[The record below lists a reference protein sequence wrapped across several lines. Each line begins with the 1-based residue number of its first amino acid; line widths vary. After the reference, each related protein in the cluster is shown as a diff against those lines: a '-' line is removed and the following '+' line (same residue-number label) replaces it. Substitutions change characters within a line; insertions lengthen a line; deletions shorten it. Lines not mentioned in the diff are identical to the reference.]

1 MHHPTLGRRAPQTG
15 SKPAVTIAIVSL
27 AASAV
32 IALGCSPYPI
42 YNPSGPGIAPQKET
56 VERQRPGAEQEA
68 SVEPREIEFV
78 DAEDGSVEPAYFSH
92 IVDDYLGTPYKL
104 GGDDIDGID
113 CSNLVRVLFRD
124 YDGTR
129 LPSST
134 KKLYRL
140 RHSVAPDELAVG
152 DLVFFDFNNTG
163 VSHVGVY
170 LGDSRFVHASRSRG
184 VIISSLKDPA
194 YRDRYVGARR
204 AL

>member
-1 MHHPTLGRRAPQTG
+1 MHHPTMGRRAPQTG
-15 SKPAVTIAIVSL
+15 LAPAVTIAIASL
-27 AASAV
+27 AVSAV
-32 IALGCSPYPI
+32 FALGCSPYPI
-42 YNPSGPGIAPQKET
+42 YNPSGPGARPQKET
-56 VERQRPGAEQEA
+56 VERQRPGADQEA
-68 SVEPREIEFV
+68 SVTHQELEFV
-78 DAEDGSVEPAYFSH
+78 DAEDAVVEPGYFTH
-92 IVDDYLGTPYKL
+92 IVEGYLGAPYKL
-104 GGDDIDGID
+104 GGDDVDGID
-113 CSNLVRVLFRD
+113 CSNLVRVIYRD

-140 RHSVAPDELAVG
+140 HSSIAPDELAVG
-152 DLVFFDFNNTG
+152 DLVFFDFNNSG

-170 LGDSRFVHASRSRG
+170 LGNARFVHASQSRG